1 MYRSEKY
8 EPGQEKILMISMSVV
23 CFLLFSLFLGGCYN
37 IYTVLIKRKKYQ
49 TLLILIFYIIA
60 MLDIIFAL
68 GEASTIFIKD
78 YCNILNAT
86 STYMHSFTNLALGMC
101 QCAILAELTIK
112 LKILIRESEVQ
123 HDESY
128 HRLDQTKGL
137 ER

>member
-1 MYRSEKY
+1 
-8 EPGQEKILMISMSVV
+8 MISMSVV

-78 YCNILNAT
+78 YCTILNAT

-112 LKILIRESEVQ
+112 LKILIRESEV
-123 HDESY
+123 
-128 HRLDQTKGL
+128 
-137 ER
+137 